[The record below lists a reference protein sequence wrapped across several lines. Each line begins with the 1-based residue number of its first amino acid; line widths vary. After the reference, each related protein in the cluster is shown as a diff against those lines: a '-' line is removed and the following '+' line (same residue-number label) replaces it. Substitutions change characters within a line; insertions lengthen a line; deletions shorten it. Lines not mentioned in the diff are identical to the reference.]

1 MLHIGTQSV
10 TGNSR
15 SKTAFTIHLRQIM
28 LNLITNLNVEN
39 MKKHDPMNLRIFR
52 KVMVGLSAVTCLVSP
67 SYASGDANSSFFTE
81 KTKNTPAVYEV
92 GQTREKLIQGFVRD
106 KKGEAVI
113 GVNIQVK
120 DKGTGVITNMDGLYQ
135 MKVPENA
142 VLIVSCIGYKTQE
155 VVVGKS
161 STVNVTL
168 EEDARQ
174 LDEVVVTAFGISQK
188 KETLVGS
195 VDQVK
200 PDALKAPTTSLSS
213 NFAGKLAGVIAV
225 QRSGEPGAD
234 GANFW
239 IRGKSTFSSAAGANS
254 PLIVLDGVEISS
266 GDLDALDPEVIEGFS
281 ILKDATATALY
292 GTRGANGVMIVT
304 TKQGADLAKPIINF
318 RFETAINVMNE
329 IPEMVDGVS
338 YMKLYNE
345 ARRTRREEGKVYSEE
360 KIAGTIA
367 GKNPYLYPNV
377 NWFDEMFNKMSDS
390 ERFNFNIRGGKK
402 AVHYFM
408 SASIKRDGGN
418 LKSRSKEF
426 FSFNN
431 NINVIR
437 YDFVNNL
444 SIKMT
449 PTTKVALGLNVS
461 MKDWKG
467 PAKSAD
473 EIFSLSRQA
482 SPVDFPVYYPSEWE
496 KLSYTL
502 WGGMEGGTFNN
513 GYRNPVAEYATGYK
527 TTFSSTV
534 DAKFRID
541 QDLKMILPGL
551 KWYGLVSFKN
561 YSSTVVTRTAGYNQF
576 QIASDNGDG
585 TYTLGRVNEEEKA
598 ATLGTKGSSS
608 GDRWMYVQTHLDY
621 NRKFGDHKVNVML
634 LYDQKQTNVNNPDGL
649 LASLPKR
656 KQGVAGRLSYGYDDR
671 YLIEAN
677 FGCTGS
683 ENFAAKH
690 RWGFFPSVAVG
701 YNISQEKFWKPM
713 SDIISHLKF
722 RASYGLVGND
732 GVGSRFAY
740 LEDIVLGS
748 WGYTTG
754 TAMNT
759 TYKGPAWN
767 RYYNPDLTWEIG
779 KKLNVGMDI
788 QLFHDFNLHV
798 DGFKEIRSNIFMQRS
813 NTLPKFAGTGGTAIY
828 GNMGKMKNVGFD
840 MSMNYHKRINK
851 NFFISARG
859 TFTFAKNTILE
870 RDEPPYQL
878 YPQLSSVGH
887 SVDSYLIYD
896 AIGLFKDDAEIA
908 GSPEQT
914 LGYIPMPGDIRYRNI
929 ANAEGKTDG
938 IIDKN
943 DRIWAGYP
951 KTPEI
956 VYGFGSSMKYKK
968 WDFSFF
974 FQGVAHTSLLI
985 ENFHPFVTKDKTTIP
1000 GVMKFITDDYWSED
1014 NPNPNAAYPRLTNGV
1029 NENNQAGSTF
1039 WLRNGAF
1046 LKLKNAEIGFT
1057 HKCFRAYISG
1067 RNLLTFSP
1075 FKLWDPEMGG
1085 GNGMSYPTQRTY
1097 NIGIQFT
1104 FK

>member
-1 MLHIGTQSV
+1 MLQWTWR
-10 TGNSR
+10 N
-15 SKTAFTIHLRQIM
+15 
-28 LNLITNLNVEN
+28 
-39 MKKHDPMNLRIFR
+39 FR
-52 KVMVGLSAVTCLVSP
+52 KALVCLGMAVCFTTF
-67 SYASGDANSSFFTE
+67 SYASGETNTFLSDENMENPPISYGLE
-81 KTKNTPAVYEV
+81 QTK
-92 GQTREKLIQGFVRD
+92 EKLIQGFVRD
-106 KKGEAVI
+106 KKGEPII
-113 GVNIQVK
+113 GANIQVK
-120 DKGTGVITNMDGLYQ
+120 GKSVGVITDMDGLYQ
-135 MKVPENA
+135 MKVPENS
-142 VLIVSCIGYKTQE
+142 VLVVTYVGYKAQE
-155 VVVGKS
+155 VNVGKS
-161 STVNVTL
+161 TTVNVTL
-168 EEDARQ
+168 EEDTKQ
-174 LDEVVVTAFGISQK
+174 LEEVVVTAFGISQK

-195 VDQVK
+195 VEQIK

-239 IRGKSTFSSAAGANS
+239 IRGKSTFSSASGANN

-318 RFETAINVMNE
+318 RFETAFNVMNE
-329 IPEMVDGVS
+329 IPEMVDGIS
-338 YMKLYNE
+338 YMNLYNE
-345 ARRTRREEGKVYSEE
+345 ARRTRNDAGRIYSEE
-360 KIAGTIA
+360 KIAGTKA

-377 NWFDEMFNKMSDS
+377 DWFGEMFNKVSNS

-444 SIKMT
+444 SIKAT
-449 PTTKVALGLNVS
+449 PTTKVSLGLNVS

-467 PAKSAD
+467 PSTSAD
-473 EIFSLSRQA
+473 AIFGYSRQA
-482 SPVDFPVYYPSEWE
+482 SPVDFPVYYPSSWNNQ
-496 KLSYTL
+496 LTYTM

-513 GYRNPVAEYATGYK
+513 GYRNPVAEYVTGYK
-527 TTFSSTV
+527 TYFSSTV
-534 DAKFRID
+534 DTKLRID

-551 KWYGLVSFKN
+551 KWHGLISFKN
-561 YSSTVVTRTAGYNQF
+561 FSKSEVTRNAGYNQF
-576 QIASDNGDG
+576 QIAGENADNGDG
-585 TYTLGRVNEEEKA
+585 TYLLERVNDEEKS
-598 ATLGTKGSSS
+598 ATLGTSGSSS
-608 GDRWMYVQTHLDY
+608 GDRWMYIQTHLDY
-621 NRKFGDHKVNVML
+621 NRKFGVHRVNAML
-634 LYDQKQTNVNNPDGL
+634 LYDQKQTNVNNPSNL
-649 LASLPKR
+649 LSSLPQR
-656 KQGVAGRLSYGYDDR
+656 KQGIAGRLSYSYDDR

-677 FGCTGS
+677 FGYTGS
-683 ENFAAKH
+683 ENFAKNH

-701 YNISQEKFWKPM
+701 YNISQEKFWEPL
-713 SDIISHLKF
+713 SDIISHLKL

-732 GVGSRFAY
+732 AVGSRFAY
-740 LEDIVLGS
+740 LEDITLAS

-754 TAMNT
+754 TNMGT
-759 TYKGPAWN
+759 TYKGPVWN
-767 RYYNPDLTWEIG
+767 RYFNPDLTWEIG
-779 KKLNVGMDI
+779 EKLNVGIDV
-788 QLFHDFNLHV
+788 QLFRDFNLHI
-798 DGFKEIRSNIFMQRS
+798 DGFREIRKNIYMQRS
-813 NTLPKFAGTGGTAIY
+813 NTLPIFVGTGGTSIY
-828 GNMGKMKNVGFD
+828 GNLGKMRNVGFD
-840 MSMNYHKRINK
+840 LSMDYNKRIGK
-851 NFFISARG
+851 DFFISARG
-859 TFTFAKNTILE
+859 TFTFAQNTILE

-878 YPQLSSVGH
+878 YPQLSSVGR
-887 SVDSYLIYD
+887 SVDDFLVYD
-896 AIGLFKDDAEIA
+896 AMGLFRDDMEIA

-914 LGYIPMPGDIRYRNI
+914 LGYIPMPGDIRYRDI
-929 ANAEGKTDG
+929 PNAEGVADG
-938 IIDKN
+938 IIDSN
-943 DRIWAGYP
+943 DRIWAGNP

-956 VYGFGSSMKYKK
+956 VYGFGASMKYKK

-974 FQGVAHTSLLI
+974 FQGVARTSLLI
-985 ENFHPFVTKDKTTIP
+985 SNIHPFVSSNKETSP
-1000 GVMKFITDDYWSED
+1000 GVMKFIADDYWSED
-1014 NPNPNAAYPRLTNGV
+1014 NPNPNAAYPRLTNGI
-1029 NENNQAGSTF
+1029 NENNQVGSTY

-1057 HKCFRAYISG
+1057 HKFFRAYISG